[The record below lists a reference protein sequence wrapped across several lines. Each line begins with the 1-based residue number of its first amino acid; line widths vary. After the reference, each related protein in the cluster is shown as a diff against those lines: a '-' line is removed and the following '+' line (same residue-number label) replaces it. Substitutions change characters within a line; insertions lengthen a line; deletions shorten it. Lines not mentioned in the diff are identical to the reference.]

1 MKRIIEINGKKYKA
15 DIRLK
20 GDWIDH
26 LTGDKWSFRIKLKGD
41 KTIQGMKKFSIH
53 HPITRGFINEW
64 IYQKTNKKHDFK
76 TASGFQPFFSPSL
89 LQWKS
94 PGLGRS

>member
-1 MKRIIEINGKKYKA
+1 M
-15 DIRLK
+15 K

-26 LTGDKWSFRIKLKGD
+26 LIGDKWSFRIKLKGD

-64 IYQKTNKKHDFK
+64 VYQKTNKKEGSNRAALWF
-76 TASGFQPFFSPSL
+76 
-89 LQWKS
+89 
-94 PGLGRS
+94 R